1 MLSEERREEIWEQV
15 ADELY
20 NKNFEFSDLEMECE
34 AEQED
39 PRWGMPMYMSGGYTN
54 KVTVKY
60 TFDPGRACRALR
72 RRRPGESYN

>member
-20 NKNFEFSDLEMECE
+20 TKNFDFSELEMECE

-39 PRWGMPMYMSGGYTN
+39 PRWGMPMYMP
-54 KVTVKY
+54 TVVI
-60 TFDPGRACRALR
+60 
-72 RRRPGESYN
+72 S